1 MFNTNLIKA
10 FEKRETPFYYYD
22 LDLLEKTLD
31 TVNDEAEKYDFHVHY
46 ALKANF
52 NDRLL
57 DLVQKKGLGAD
68 CVSGNEVLKA
78 LEAGFDANKIVFA
91 GVGKSDKEIK
101 VINDLASKKNK
112 IARVALRI
120 NPNVDAQNH
129 HYITTGL
136 DENKFGI
143 KTWELEEC
151 ISTLKGLSS
160 VKLIGIHFHV
170 GSQITDFKVFKSLC
184 IKVNELNNWFEERG
198 HYLDILNVGG
208 GLGVDYH
215 NPDENSI

>member
-31 TVNDEAEKYDFHVHY
+31 TVNDEGEKYDFHVHY

-91 GVGKSDKEIK
+91 GVGKSDKEINIALENEIFSFNVESIQELE

-120 NPNVDAQNH
+120 NPNVDAQTH
-129 HYITTGL
+129 HYITTDRKSTRL
-136 DENKFGI
+136 NSSHVKISYAVFCL
-143 KTWELEEC
+143 KTK
-151 ISTLKGLSS
+151 TK
-160 VKLIGIHFHV
+160 
-170 GSQITDFKVFKSLC
+170 
-184 IKVNELNNWFEERG
+184 
-198 HYLDILNVGG
+198 
-208 GLGVDYH
+208 
-215 NPDENSI
+215 P